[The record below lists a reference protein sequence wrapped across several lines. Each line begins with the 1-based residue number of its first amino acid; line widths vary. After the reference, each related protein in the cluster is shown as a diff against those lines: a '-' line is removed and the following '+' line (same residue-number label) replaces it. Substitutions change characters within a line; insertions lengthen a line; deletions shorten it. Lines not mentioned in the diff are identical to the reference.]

1 MAVRYTSFRIK
12 AGWEKVMSNRGI
24 NLPFFA
30 VPPAEY
36 SQQYFSDMV
45 QSYSSYL
52 QSQNNPGVG
61 RQTTMAITDLP
72 VSTTGLRDGDL
83 YNENGFVRVYSSTSG
98 ANVGSCL
105 KTAFFENTSGYQSTT
120 TISTEIGTY
129 TPLSTTNSIIGIC
142 TVLARY
148 REASKDPGFKLDV
161 TAKVLP
167 SNVLVVDG
175 SEIFMQGEWAD
186 SGLNFIR
193 GSLIGTFKMDPLKID
208 ASGNFVVD
216 FDVTGIGGTSSST
229 LNVYYQ
235 SLLLMEVTT

>member
-1 MAVRYTSFRIK
+1 M
-12 AGWEKVMSNRGI
+12 
-24 NLPFFA
+24 
-30 VPPAEY
+30 
-36 SQQYFSDMV
+36 
-45 QSYSSYL
+45 
-52 QSQNNPGVG
+52 
-61 RQTTMAITDLP
+61 
-72 VSTTGLRDGDL
+72 
-83 YNENGFVRVYSSTSG
+83 
-98 ANVGSCL
+98 
-105 KTAFFENTSGYQSTT
+105 
-120 TISTEIGTY
+120 
-129 TPLSTTNSIIGIC
+129 
-142 TVLARY
+142 
-148 REASKDPGFKLDV
+148 

-193 GSLIGTFKMDPLKID
+193 GSLIGTFKMDPLKIN